1 MLDRSAVD
9 HWIKT
14 DDPPSFLNARAIIQK
29 EGLLVGGSAGSVIEA
44 MEKFVKSK
52 GWENDKTK
60 RIVCVFSDS
69 IRNYITKF
77 LNK

>member
-1 MLDRSAVD
+1 MLDRSVID
-9 HWIKT
+9 HWVKT
-14 DDPPSFLNARAIIQK
+14 DDPPSFTFARQLIKK
-29 EGLLVGGSAGSVIEA
+29 EGLLVGGSSGSVVQA
-44 MEKFVKSK
+44 MFEFIKAK

-77 LNK
+77 LSQ

>member
-1 MLDRSAVD
+1 MVD

-14 DDPPSFLNARAIIQK
+14 NDPDSFCFARQLIQK
-29 EGLLVGGSAGSVIEA
+29 EGLLVGGSSGSVVQA
-44 MEKFVKSK
+44 MRDFVKAK

-69 IRNYITKF
+69 IRNYLTKF
-77 LNK
+77 LSK